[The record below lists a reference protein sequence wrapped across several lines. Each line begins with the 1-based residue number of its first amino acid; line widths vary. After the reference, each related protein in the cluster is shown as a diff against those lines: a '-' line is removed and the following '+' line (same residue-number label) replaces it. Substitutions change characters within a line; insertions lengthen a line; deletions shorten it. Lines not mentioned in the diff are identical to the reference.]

1 MVICLISIHRTIKN
15 AISQII
21 RVFIFTIN
29 KTAVDFQGVEFQT
42 NKTTNQ
48 TKSTKPPKAEHNYY
62 ITTKTKE
69 PPRLKSTK
77 STKCTKR
84 TKRAKSTKR
93 TTSTKST
100 KSTKPPKTQHN
111 DYITAETKEPPK

>member
-1 MVICLISIHRTIKN
+1 MHRTIKN
-15 AISQII
+15 AKSQII
-21 RVFIFTIN
+21 RVFIFTLN

-48 TKSTKPPKAEHNYY
+48 TKTTKPPKAEHNHY

-77 STKCTKR
+77 RTKSTKC
-84 TKRAKSTKR
+84 AKSTKS

-100 KSTKPPKTQHN
+100 KSTTSTKPPKTQTN
-111 DYITAETKEPPK
+111 DYITSETTEPPK